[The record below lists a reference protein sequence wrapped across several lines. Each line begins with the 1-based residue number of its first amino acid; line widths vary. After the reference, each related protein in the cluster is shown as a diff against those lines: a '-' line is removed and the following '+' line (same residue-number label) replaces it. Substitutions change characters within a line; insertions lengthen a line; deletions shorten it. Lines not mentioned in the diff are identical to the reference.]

1 MALIRLSSPAIRC
14 IGPGPIRVYYE
25 PSPFLVG
32 GAYCCDLLLQSD
44 TVALKMVSGL
54 VENFTITTELLS
66 NEHVRFQLNVGLDMM
81 NLAVEALELGGPT
94 WRERKHLQPSRR
106 RKINRNVLPVTT
118 NEAAKEFC
126 CKTTLSTQDL

>member
-1 MALIRLSSPAIRC
+1 MHVCQRIRECQMAGVGPLSGKGPRVIVSADTSIHPRLSSPAIRC

-25 PSPFLVG
+25 PSP
-32 GAYCCDLLLQSD
+32 SD

-66 NEHVRFQLNVGLDMM
+66 NEPM

-106 RKINRNVLPVTT
+106 RKVQWKI
-118 NEAAKEFC
+118 
-126 CKTTLSTQDL
+126 